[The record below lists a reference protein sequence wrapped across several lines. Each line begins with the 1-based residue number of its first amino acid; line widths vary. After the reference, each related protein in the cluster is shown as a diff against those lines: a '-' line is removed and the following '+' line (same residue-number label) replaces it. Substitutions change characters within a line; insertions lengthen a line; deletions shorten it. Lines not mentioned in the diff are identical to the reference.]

1 MSTTNRKY
9 KDSVFVDLFSEDE
22 KAKENFLSLY
32 NALHN
37 THLPLSCP
45 VENIRLDNVMYMNII
60 NDVSC
65 LVDNK
70 IIVLAEHQST
80 INENMP
86 LRFLQYIARLYEKL
100 QAPAD
105 RYLRK
110 LSKIPTPEF
119 YVFYNGLEDYPE
131 STMLK
136 LSDAFMTKLDTLPL
150 ELEVKVYNINK
161 SKGSEVLSRC
171 KTLDEYSLFVEE
183 VRVQT
188 QRDPENGFT
197 NAVKICI
204 EKGILKEYLQRKS
217 REGINMLLAE
227 YDYDTDIAVQR
238 EESLRIGI
246 QQGIKQ
252 GLQQGIQQG
261 IQQGFSDGTYQ
272 AKREMVKTMLTMGY
286 LLDDICKIAG
296 LSKADVAALQ

>member
-1 MSTTNRKY
+1 MSTANRKY

-37 THLPLSCP
+37 TNLPLSCP

-100 QAPAD
+100 QAPTD

-119 YVFYNGLEDYPE
+119 YVFYNGKQPCDTDTRLQLSNSFTQKQDYY
-131 STMLK
+131 
-136 LSDAFMTKLDTLPL
+136 AL
-150 ELEVKVYNINK
+150 ELSVKVININYDT
-161 SKGSEVLSRC
+161 ESRILKHC
-171 KTLDEYSLFVEE
+171 KALEQYSLFVDA
-183 VRVQT
+183 VR
-188 QRDPENGFT
+188 RNIALDREHGFEK
-197 NAVKICI
+197 AIKECI
-204 EKGILKEYLQRKS
+204 KKDILKDYLQRKS
-217 REGINMLLAE
+217 KEVINMLIGE

-238 EESLRIGI
+238 AEEREIAFAEGI
-246 QQGIKQ
+246 QQGIS
-252 GLQQGIQQG
+252 QGIEQG
-261 IQQGFSDGTYQ
+261 SYQ
-272 AKREMVKTMLTMGY
+272 KALETAKLMKQANCETHFIMQMTKLREEEIEEL
-286 LLDDICKIAG
+286 
-296 LSKADVAALQ
+296 